1 MINKLLVG
9 KLQEM
14 AVIEISEKDKPKLL
28 LIPKG
33 TILDF
38 QISSDWPHE
47 ITKDSWDQVENYV
60 YKHQDIIEKYSN
72 EDEEDV

>member
-1 MINKLLVG
+1 
-9 KLQEM
+9 M